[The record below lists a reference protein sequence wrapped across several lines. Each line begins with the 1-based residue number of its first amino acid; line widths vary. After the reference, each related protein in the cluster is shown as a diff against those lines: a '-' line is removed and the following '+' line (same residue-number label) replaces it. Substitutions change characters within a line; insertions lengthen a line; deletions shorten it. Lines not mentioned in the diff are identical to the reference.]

1 MEQREITAIF
11 QEKTIEEVIEILE
24 KEVDTQEEEYAML
37 KLGQAYLKSGDEK
50 SAKKTIRRLKMY
62 FPSGDHV
69 IEEDELLQA
78 IKNGTTK
85 EYLEKYVGEESANTE
100 SDSKEVDK
108 VDIEQNSVSKKKKEV
123 HIPESIAEYFEN
135 VGGMKKVQV
144 ELDAL
149 YRQLRFQAEREEH
162 DLRGQIFK
170 THFAILG
177 ERGSGKTMLSNIIA
191 QLLCDFGV
199 RENEEP
205 IYVSARDVLKA
216 YEGKKG
222 KEDAQDLDGIGQLF
236 QNIQDAT
243 VVIENIDDLVF
254 DTDCSESLMKD
265 IFVSLEE
272 VLKQRKE
279 ELSIVFTGSEK
290 AMDKMKE
297 VHATIQDLLSVIAI
311 PKYSTMELLDV
322 AEIIARDNSS
332 MRLHEDSKKALIQKI
347 DSEIRTPSF
356 MNTIT
361 VRRYLDEAAKRMAYR
376 YYEIEDT
383 TERDLIY
390 LMPEDFEVELEEQ
403 QTMEEILAELNALVG
418 MAAVKNQVQKRIK
431 SASVDGMAKEA
442 GSSRKGGHGSLHMVF
457 TGNPGTG
464 KTTVAR
470 LIGKIYQSIGILP
483 RGNHVVECTR
493 SELVGQFQG
502 HTAKLVQSKFVEA
515 AGGVLFID
523 EAYAL
528 CRDDH
533 DTFGHEAVDEI
544 IAQMENNKDSMMVIL
559 AGYSKEIYEF
569 MDTNPGFKNRIPE
582 SNYIH
587 FDDYELDEMVEIF
600 TRMVNGKGMKL
611 GYDTKDSVRGM
622 IEVKSKTPNFGNA
635 RGVRNLFEEVVIALD
650 ERIYSLKAMGK
661 KVTKNQYD
669 IITKEDVEVVA
680 GRKLESEK
688 TLEDLLEELDS
699 LIGLDGAKE
708 NVRELIAQIKTQK
721 AFEAKGIPVEGGL
734 GTLHLIFK
742 GNAGTGKTTIA
753 RLIGSIYVKLGVL
766 KKNIFVETKRR
777 DLVGSYQGQTAPMVI
792 KKIDEADGGILF
804 IDEAYTLVQ
813 GENDTYG
820 YEAVSTLL
828 TELENRRNSL
838 MVIMAGYDD
847 EMEKFLDTN
856 QGLRSRLPNTVYFDD
871 YSLDD
876 LVKIFSLIMKQKK
889 LVLEDGVLDDA
900 RMLIEQSMKA
910 EKDFGNARGVR
921 NIAEEIIRH
930 KNTRIA
936 PYLDNPDEVSMEV
949 LTTIKREDVK
959 IKGPRKKEET
969 LEELLE
975 QLNNLTGLSGAKA
988 KVQEMI
994 NITRYNQMKKEQGGR
1009 VKEGH
1014 GTLHLVFTGNAG
1026 TGKTTVARLLAK
1038 IYVKLGV
1045 LKRDVFLETGRGDF
1059 IGEHLGETAPKTKK
1073 VIAQADGGVLFIDEA
1088 YSLYNDPRD
1097 MYGKEAIDTLV
1108 PEVENR
1114 RATLMVILAGYKQD
1128 IDKLIAS
1135 NQGLENRFKNFIEF
1149 EDYTD
1154 DELVEIFYAMLTND
1168 PEDKYEIEEGA
1179 ADVVKELIVDA
1190 KKKARDFGNAR
1201 GVRNLMEAVKTKQ
1214 VTRLMAIADKEKRQ
1228 ITAKEFQLITI
1239 EDIKAAM

>member
-170 THFAILG
+170 THFTIAG

-205 IYVSARDVLKA
+205 IYISARDVLKA

-236 QNIQDAT
+236 QNVQDAT
-243 VVIENIDDLVF
+243 VVIENMDDLVF
-254 DTDCSESLMKD
+254 DTECSASLMKD

-290 AMDKMKE
+290 SIEEMFK
-297 VHATIQDLLSVIAI
+297 VHTTIQDLFSNIVI
-311 PKYSTMELLDV
+311 PRYSTMELLEV
-322 AEIIARDNSS
+322 AEILARDNSS

-347 DSEIRTPSF
+347 DSEIKTPSF
-356 MNTIT
+356 ENVHT
-361 VRRYLDEAAKRMAYR
+361 VSRYLDEAAKRMAYR

-383 TERDLIY
+383 TERDMIY
-390 LMPEDFEVELEEQ
+390 LMPEDFEVELEEV

-418 MAAVKNQVQKRIK
+418 MESVKTQVNKRVK
-431 SASVDGMAKEA
+431 SASMNAMAKEA
-442 GSSRKGGHGSLHMVF
+442 GASRKGGHGSLHMMF

-470 LIGKIYQSIGILP
+470 LIGKIYQSLGILP
-483 RGNHVVECTR
+483 RGSHVVECTR
-493 SELVGQFQG
+493 SELVGQYQG
-502 HTAKLVQSKFVEA
+502 HTAKLVQSKFIEA

-528 CRDDH
+528 CRNDN

-544 IAQMENNKDSMMVIL
+544 IAQMENNRDSLMVIL
-559 AGYSKEIYEF
+559 AGYSKEMYEF
-569 MDTNPGFKNRIPE
+569 LDTNPGFKSRIPE

-587 FDDYELDEMVEIF
+587 FEDYEVDEMAEIF
-600 TRMVNGKGMKL
+600 ARMVNGQKMKL
-611 GYDTKDSVRGM
+611 GYDTKDAIRGM
-622 IEVKSKTPNFGNA
+622 LEVKSKAPNFGNA
-635 RGVRNLFEEVVIALD
+635 RGVRNLFEEVVIALN
-650 ERIYSLKAMGK
+650 ERLYSLEAMGK
-661 KVTKNQYD
+661 KITKNQFD
-669 IITKEDVEVVA
+669 IVTKEDIQTVA

-688 TLEDLLEELDS
+688 TLEELLEELDS
-699 LIGLDGAKE
+699 LVGLSGAKK
-708 NVRELIAQIKTQK
+708 NVREMINQVKAQK
-721 AFEAKGIPVEGGL
+721 AFEAKGIPVKGGP

-766 KKNIFVETKRR
+766 KKNVFVETKRSE
-777 DLVGSYQGQTAPMVI
+777 LVGSYQGQTAPKVI
-792 KKIDEADGGILF
+792 KKVEEADGGILF
-804 IDEAYTLVQ
+804 IDEAYTLSQ
-813 GENDTYG
+813 GEKDTFG
-820 YEAVSTLL
+820 HEAIDTLVA
-828 TELENRRNSL
+828 ELENRRNSL
-838 MVIMAGYDD
+838 MVIVAGYDD
-847 EMEKFLDTN
+847 KMDEFLDAN
-856 QGLRSRLPNTVYFDD
+856 QGLRSRLSHTIYFED

-876 LVKIFSLIMKQKK
+876 LEKIFLLMMKQKG
-889 LVLEDGVLDDA
+889 LVLENGVVDDA
-900 RMLIEQSMKA
+900 RLLIEQSIKK

-921 NIAEEIIRH
+921 NIVEDIIRN

-936 PYLDNPDEVSMEV
+936 PYLDNPDEVSIDV

-959 IKGPRKKEET
+959 VKGTRKKEKT

-975 QLNNLTGLSGAKA
+975 ELNALTGLPGAKA

-994 NITRYNQMKKEQGGR
+994 NNVRITQMKKAQGLP
-1009 VKEGH
+1009 VKDGH

-1026 TGKTTVARLLAK
+1026 TGKTTVARLLGK

-1045 LKRDVFLETGRGDF
+1045 LKRDVVLETGRADF
-1059 IGEHLGETAPKTKK
+1059 VAEYEGQTAPKTRKTVEK
-1073 VIAQADGGVLFIDEA
+1073 ADGGVLFIDEA
-1088 YSLYNDPRD
+1088 YTLHRDDKDPF
-1097 MYGKEAIDTLV
+1097 GKEAVDTLV
-1108 PEVENR
+1108 AEVENR
-1114 RATLMVILAGYKQD
+1114 RATMMVILAGYAKD
-1128 IDKLIAS
+1128 IDKLIQS
-1135 NQGLENRFKNFIEF
+1135 NQGLESRFRNFVDF
-1149 EDYTD
+1149 EDYTE
-1154 DELVEIFYAMLTND
+1154 DELVEIFYSMLRSDPND
-1168 PEDKYEIEEGA
+1168 RYEVEEGA
-1179 ADVVKELIVDA
+1179 TDVVKELIVE
-1190 KKKARDFGNAR
+1190 KKKQARDFGNAR
-1201 GVRNLMEAVKTKQ
+1201 GVRNLIEDVKTKQ
-1214 VTRLMAIADKEKRQ
+1214 TIRLLAIADKEKRE
-1228 ITAKEFQLITI
+1228 ITGKEFQLITI
-1239 EDIKAAM
+1239 EDIKAVM